1 LPKITPA
8 QFSKYGGLDATSH
21 DKNANILKNHFQAV
35 FDRRDVTTDETV
47 IYNVDQL
54 DIDGNFKEESR
65 YIPEIEIQKH
75 N

>member
-1 LPKITPA
+1 LPEITPPQLA
-8 QFSKYGGLDATSH
+8 KYGGLDATAH

-47 IYNVDQL
+47 IYKADQL
-54 DIDGNFKEESR
+54 DIDGYLREESR
-65 YIPEIEIQKH
+65 YIPYIESQKH